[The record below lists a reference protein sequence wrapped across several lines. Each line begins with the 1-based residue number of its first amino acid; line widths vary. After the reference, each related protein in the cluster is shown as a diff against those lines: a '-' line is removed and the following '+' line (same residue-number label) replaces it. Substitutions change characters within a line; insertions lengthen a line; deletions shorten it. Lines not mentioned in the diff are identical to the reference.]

1 MCQSIDRHSADSA
14 NAAADVQ
21 QETRQPSGHSPV
33 PTLVAV
39 ETAVPP
45 HRYRQ
50 EEITSAFADVC
61 LADEPVTRQML
72 ARISANA
79 GVEARNLSLPLDEY
93 PTLDGFTGANEAWR
107 RTALRLGEEA
117 LHAALQS
124 AGVRP
129 DDVDLLVT
137 TTVTGLSV
145 PSIEVRL
152 AQRLG
157 MRENVKRLP
166 LFGLGCAAGAAGVA
180 RLHDYLLAFPNHVAV
195 LLSVELCSLTI
206 QRGDTSTANLVA
218 CSLFGDGAA
227 AVVAVG
233 ADRSEE
239 TRHRS
244 AAAPGVLATRSRLYP
259 ESEEVMG
266 WRIGSQGFSIVLSPD
281 VARVAEE
288 QLPKDVHD
296 FLGEHALTPEEIERW
311 VCHPGGPKVIQAV
324 ERSLG
329 LPPDALADTR
339 RSLAQAGNL
348 SSASVLD
355 VLRRSMISPP
365 PGGSFGLLTA
375 MGPGFASE
383 LVLLRW

>member
-1 MCQSIDRHSADSA
+1 
-14 NAAADVQ
+14 
-21 QETRQPSGHSPV
+21 
-33 PTLVAV
+33 V
-39 ETAVPP
+39 ETALPP

-72 ARISANA
+72 AKISANA
-79 GVEARNLSLPLDEY
+79 GVETRHLALPLDAY
-93 PTLDGFTGANEAWR
+93 RALDGFTAANDAWR
-107 RTALRLGEEA
+107 GAALRLGEEA
-117 LHAALQS
+117 LHAALRT

-129 DDVDLLVT
+129 DEVDLLIS
-137 TTVTGLSV
+137 TTVTGLAV
-145 PSIEVRL
+145 PSLEARL
-152 AQRLG
+152 AQRVGL
-157 MRENVKRLP
+157 REDVKRLP

-180 RLHDYLLAFPNHVAV
+180 RLHDYLRAFPEQVAV
-195 LLSVELCSLTI
+195 LLSVELCSLTV
-206 QRGDTSTANLVA
+206 QRDDASTANLVA

-233 ADRSEE
+233 ADRARGASG
-239 TRHRS
+239 
-244 AAAPGVLATRSRLYP
+244 PCVLATRSRLYP
-259 ESEEVMG
+259 DSEDVMG

-296 FLGEHALTPEEIERW
+296 FLGEHALTPAEIRRW

-329 LPPDALADTR
+329 LPADALAHTR
-339 RSLAQAGNL
+339 SSLARMGNL

-355 VLRRSMISPP
+355 VLRRTMAAPP
-365 PGGSFGLLTA
+365 VDGSYGLLTA
-375 MGPGFASE
+375 MGPGFAGE

>member
-1 MCQSIDRHSADSA
+1 MCQSVDRHSAD
-14 NAAADVQ
+14 AAADVQ
-21 QETRQPSGHSPV
+21 QGSRRPSGHRAI

-61 LADEPVTRQML
+61 LADQPATRQML
-72 ARISANA
+72 HKISANA
-79 GVEARNLSLPLDEY
+79 GVETRNLSLPLDEY
-93 PTLDGFTGANEAWR
+93 PTLEGFTGANGAWH
-107 RTALRLGEEA
+107 RTALQLGEEA
-117 LHAALQS
+117 LHTALRN

-129 DDVDLLVT
+129 DEVDLIVT
-137 TTVTGLSV
+137 TTVTGLAV
-145 PSIEVRL
+145 PSLEARL
-152 AQRLG
+152 AQRVGL
-157 MRENVKRLP
+157 REDVKRLP

-180 RLHDYLLAFPNHVAV
+180 RLHDYLVAFPDQVAV
-195 LLSVELCSLTI
+195 LLSVELCSLTV
-206 QRGDTSTANLVA
+206 QRDDSSTANLVA

-227 AVVAVG
+227 AVVALG
-233 ADRSEE
+233 ADRAGDAR
-239 TRHRS
+239 TRGVEG
-244 AAAPGVLATRSRLYP
+244 PGVVATRSRLYP
-259 ESEEVMG
+259 DSEDVMG
-266 WRIGSQGFSIVLSPD
+266 WRIGSKGFTIVLSPD

-296 FLGEHALTPEEIERW
+296 FLGEHTLTPEEIRRW

-324 ERSLG
+324 ESSLG
-329 LPPDALADTR
+329 LPPDALAHTR
-339 RSLAQAGNL
+339 RSLARMGNL

-355 VLRRSMISPP
+355 VLRRTVATPPP
-365 PGGSFGLLTA
+365 PGSYGLLTA